1 MLIITLR
8 AEPPFAFLSEEEER
22 RLCLNHIKPFRL
34 PQPKLLDYS
43 IFFSLVKLSF
53 FEFLKKFIR
62 LVKLTEDQYKYL
74 YPTSGATPRLYCTPK
89 IHKANNPLRAIVD
102 YTGSIGYKTS
112 RALADLLGP
121 LFGTAEHHVKNSEE
135 LAEELSS
142 VTLEQED
149 IFNSHDGVSL
159 FIKTPI
165 QETLT
170 IIRERLDKDQ
180 DLKKRT
186 NLEVDDIMDL
196 TEFIATTYFSFR
208 GQLFKHKFG
217 TAMGSPVSPILAN
230 FFMEWLEQ
238 QAIATAPIDCKPKL
252 WKQYVNDI
260 LEIIKRGK
268 VEALT
273 DNLNGIDKTNSIKFM
288 HEPENNGQ
296 IPFLD
301 TLITRREDGSIKLLV
316 YRKATHTDQY
326 LSFQSH
332 HPLQHKRCHTDVIIT
347 KEEDRKKEEE
357 HIRTA
362 LHTCGYPD

>member
-1 MLIITLR
+1 M
-8 AEPPFAFLSEEEER
+8 
-22 RLCLNHIKPFRL
+22 
-34 PQPKLLDYS
+34 
-43 IFFSLVKLSF
+43 
-53 FEFLKKFIR
+53 KKFIR

-74 YPTSGATPRLYCTPK
+74 YPTSEATPRLHCTPK
-89 IHKANNPLRAIVD
+89 IHKANNLLRPIVD
-102 YTGSIGYKTS
+102 YTGSIGYNTS

-159 FIKTPI
+159 FTKTPI

-208 GQLFKHKFG
+208 GQLFKQKFG

-296 IPFLD
+296 IPFLV

-332 HPLQHKRCHTDVIIT
+332 HPRQHKRCHTDVIVT
-347 KEEDRKKEEE
+347 EEEDRKKEEE